1 MKHLLFT
8 LFALLATSL
17 WAGEK
22 TDSVVVTGNV
32 LDSYTREYLDSVSV
46 ELQSPISGL
55 SISKDLICD
64 PAIRTDYSEEHRKFI
79 ADYLPMVKRRIYTL
93 KALPGTYTLIITRA
107 GYKEK
112 EQKITIPERRYGRPT
127 ESWELKDVLLDRTL
141 RHQLGEAVVRATR
154 IKMMTRGDTVIYNAD
169 AFQLAEGSMLD
180 ALVAMMPGLEI
191 RGSQIYQ
198 NGEYVPELLLNGK
211 DFFKGDATIALKNLP
226 AYTVKDLRIYHRA
239 PEDAYLRNDWTHDDT
254 LSWGKV
260 LDVRLRKQYNHGW
273 ITNAELAAGPRPTP
287 GPSHGGR
294 GVSALDGKWAWLA
307 RLFGLHFSDH
317 TRLGVFANFN
327 NINDTGTASSDGDWS
342 SSWTPDDGV
351 TTMKLG
357 ALDFSVDGKKSKLKY
372 NLNVQ
377 AVQETT
383 DSERETSSTTFLP
396 AGDVFNRSRNK
407 NTHDRFHLVW
417 NNTLNWQG
425 KKAYFYFKPGVDFF
439 RRNNDGMS
447 LSAQFDADPMDS
459 HRGAALDSIFGS
471 TRYDGYLAPY
481 SPRLQQML
489 VNRTSLLYASR
500 EDFWWEVVR
509 LGTTFRSPWT
519 GNNISINLYQ
529 QYKHQNLEKSEQYAL
544 VMRSGTEAEN
554 FQNRYFF
561 MPSQDYHSVLDVK
574 YTFHR
579 FGNFS
584 SYISYQH
591 VKNVVK
597 HSRDY
602 YRLDHLGEE
611 WADADQAPDLFV
623 LPSTSDWRSIAID
636 MDNTYR
642 AKTRED
648 CHMLMPRLEYSAGRL
663 GFVLK
668 SDLIYSYDRRSDT
681 RAEQPEVK
689 RHFLAISPT
698 ASVSYR
704 YRGIGMKDGSDH
716 GNLRLTYSLSN
727 DAPNI
732 SYLLDV
738 RDASN
743 PLRITLGNAHL
754 RRGINHALN
763 FTQQLYSNRRSIRT
777 NISYNRHQQQVAQAM
792 NYDPK
797 TGVYTYRPE
806 NVNGNW
812 SLNGGLYMTFTPRES
827 PLSISTSSM
836 AGYNN
841 SVDLISPDGI
851 SSAVRSVVRN
861 TAATQNLDLRYTKG
875 KVTASLRGSVSMGHA
890 SSERQNFVNR
900 TTYTYAYGANLTANN
915 FWLGLSFATD
925 LSMRHLRGY
934 DDASMNENVLV
945 WNAQI
950 SRAFGRQGQ
959 WNLKLKGHDL
969 LRQLSNTR
977 RTINAQG
984 ITETWVNSLPSY
996 VMLHISYRWSKGP
1009 KKK

>member
-1 MKHLLFT
+1 MKRNLLFT
-8 LFALLATSL
+8 LLALLATSL
-17 WAGEK
+17 WAEEK
-22 TDSVVVTGNV
+22 TDSVVITGNV

-46 ELQSPISGL
+46 ELQALISGRT
-55 SISKDLICD
+55 ISRDLIAD
-64 PAIRTDYSEEHRKFI
+64 PASNPDYSEEQIRMINK
-79 ADYLPMVKRRIYTL
+79 YQPPVKRRMYTL
-93 KALPGTYTLIITRA
+93 EALPGTYTLVLSRA

-112 EQKITIPERRYGRPT
+112 EVQVTIPARRYGRPT
-127 ESWELKDVLLDRTL
+127 ETWEVKNVLMDRT
-141 RHQLGEAVVRATR
+141 RRYELGEAVVRATKV
-154 IKMMTRGDTVIYNAD
+154 KMVTRGDTVIYNAD

-191 RGSQIYQ
+191 RGSRIYQ

-211 DFFKGDATIALKNLP
+211 DFFKGDATVALKNLP

-239 PEDAYLRNDWTHDDT
+239 PEDAYLRKDWTHEDT

-260 LDVRLRKQYNHGW
+260 LDVRLRKQYSHGW

-287 GPSHGGR
+287 DPSHGGR

-372 NLNVQ
+372 NLNLQ

-396 AGDVFNRSRNK
+396 TGDVFSRSRNK

-447 LSAQFDADPMDS
+447 LTAQFDADPMDS

-544 VMRSGTEAEN
+544 EMRSGSEAEN
-554 FQNRYFF
+554 FQNRYLF

-574 YTFHR
+574 YTLHR
-579 FGNFS
+579 FGKFS
-584 SYISYQH
+584 SYVGYQH

-597 HSRDY
+597 HTRDY
-602 YRLDHLGEE
+602 YRLDHLDEE
-611 WADADQAPDLFV
+611 WADAEQAPDLFV

-648 CHMLMPRLEYSAGRL
+648 CHMLMPRLEYSGKRL

-668 SDLIYSYDRRSDT
+668 PDLIYSYDRRSDT
-681 RAEQPEVK
+681 RAEQLEVK

-704 YRGIGMKDGSDH
+704 YRGIGVKDGRDRGYLSLSY
-716 GNLRLTYSLSN
+716 GLSN
-727 DAPNI
+727 DAPDI

-738 RDASN
+738 RDASD
-743 PLRITLGNAHL
+743 PLRVTLGNAHL
-754 RRGINHALN
+754 HRGLTHSLS
-763 FTQQLYSNRRSIRT
+763 FRQHLYSNRRSISSHL
-777 NISYNRHQQQVAQAM
+777 SYYRRQHQVAQAM
-792 NYDPK
+792 TYDPE

-812 SLNGGLYMTFTPRES
+812 SLNGGLYMTFTPKES
-827 PLSISTSSM
+827 PFSFSTSTNAS
-836 AGYNN
+836 YNN
-841 SVDLISPDGI
+841 SVDLISPDGV

-861 TAATQNLDLRYTKG
+861 TSGSQGLNVSYTRG
-875 KVTASLRGSVSMGHA
+875 KVTASLMGNIGIEHA
-890 SSERQNFVNR
+890 ASERQNFRDR
-900 TTYTYAYGANLTANN
+900 TTYSYTYGGRLAANN
-915 FWLGLSFATD
+915 FWLGLSLASD

-945 WNAQI
+945 WNAQL

-996 VMLHISYRWSKGP
+996 VMLHISYRWNKNP
-1009 KKK
+1009 KK